1 MSIFCIVKAEY
12 KSAFKIKLVFND
24 NTEGVVDLSNSLI
37 GPIYEPLKDLAYFKK
52 FSLNSWTIAWP
63 NGADFKPEYLYN
75 LASHNQL
82 A

>member
-1 MSIFCIVKAEY
+1 MSIFWIVKAEY

-24 NTEGVVDLSNSLI
+24 DTEGVVDLSNSLI

-52 FSLNSWTIAWP
+52 FNLNSWTIAWP

-75 LASHNQL
+75 LASHTQL
-82 A
+82 V